1 MDDGINAIILI
12 ISVILI
18 SLLFFVFIFE
28 ALLIVFFIILIVLLP
43 LLAYTCI
50 LVVST
55 HLDKRKIT
63 KEWQEVE
70 KIKKIQ
76 PPALETISKEQK
88 KEEP

>member
-1 MDDGINAIILI
+1 MDDGINAIVLI

-18 SLLFFVFIFE
+18 SLLFFVYVFE
-28 ALLIVFFIILIVLLP
+28 ELILVFFIILIVLIP

-55 HLDKRKIT
+55 NWDKRRTI
-63 KEWQEVE
+63 KEWGEVE

-76 PPALETISKEQK
+76 PPDIEMFPQKQK
-88 KEEP
+88 KDEP